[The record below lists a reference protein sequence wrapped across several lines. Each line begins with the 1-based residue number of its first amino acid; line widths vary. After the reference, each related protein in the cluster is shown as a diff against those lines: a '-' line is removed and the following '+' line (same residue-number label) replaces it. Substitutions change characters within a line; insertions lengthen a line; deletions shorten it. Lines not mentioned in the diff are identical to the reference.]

1 MYILRYFILL
11 FAPLFVLIQVQGSYG
26 ASCPGKKIV
35 QQQLKKTFR
44 RDISVIKVEPSPV
57 PTLCEVQVNFRGQKS
72 ILYIDQ
78 KGEFLATGQIYRTSD
93 GTNITKEATNKLNRF
108 TDSEIKKLNKLT
120 AFTVNSKGKLL
131 YLVVDPECPYCKKA
145 EAILDPMLK
154 KGEIQLKVLFFP
166 LSFHKGAKEQC
177 ISIICDNKGFEGLRG
192 QYRSKNQC
200 QKGRKKVEDS
210 LRFLEHKGIRG
221 IPTYIFTDGQYY
233 SGVLGRKALI
243 KRLGLPT
250 SKDVAVRKLK

>member
-1 MYILRYFILL
+1 MYILRYLILL
-11 FAPLFVLIQVQGSYG
+11 FAPLFVLVQVQGSYG
-26 ASCPGKKIV
+26 ASCPGKEIV
-35 QQQLKKTFR
+35 QQHLKKTFR

-78 KGEFLATGQIYRTSD
+78 KGKFLATGQIYRISD
-93 GTNITKEATNKLNRF
+93 GTNITKEAANELNRF
-108 TDSEIKKLNKLT
+108 TDPEIKKLNELT

-145 EAILDPMLK
+145 EAVLDPMLK

-200 QKGRKKVEDS
+200 QKGREKVENTLS
-210 LRFLEHKGIRG
+210 FLGHKGIRG
-221 IPTYIFTDGQYY
+221 IPTYIFTDGRYY
-233 SGVLGRKALI
+233 SGILGKEALM
-243 KRLGLPT
+243 KRLGISI
-250 SKDVAVRKLK
+250 SKDTAVKKPK